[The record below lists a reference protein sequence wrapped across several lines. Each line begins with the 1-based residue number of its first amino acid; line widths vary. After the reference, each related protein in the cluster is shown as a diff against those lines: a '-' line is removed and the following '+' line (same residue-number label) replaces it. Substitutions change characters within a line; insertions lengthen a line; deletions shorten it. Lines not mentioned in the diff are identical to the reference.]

1 MGINTQF
8 NAKGLFKL
16 FAGAS
21 LALLITSPSFA
32 GTVAITYEDAG
43 TSTGGAGAHNLTI
56 DGVSYLC
63 NECRTSNT
71 QGWRYLDSHCKHL
84 RMTYKMVP
92 ASSTKQKAKTSKSTT
107 RLVGY
112 SATSASPIPSAQT
125 LSAGMLQSIR
135 LCGK

>member
-43 TSTGGAGAHNLTI
+43 TSTGGAGVHNLTI
-56 DGVSYLC
+56 DGVSTYAM
-63 NECRTSNT
+63 NAESDHTR
-71 QGWRYLDSHCKHL
+71 GWRYLERYRKHL
-84 RMTYKMVP
+84 RRRTKRCREIQH
-92 ASSTKQKAKTSKSTT
+92 KQKRQRHQK
-107 RLVGY
+107 VQ
-112 SATSASPIPSAQT
+112 PSWMVVQ
-125 LSAGMLQSIR
+125 LR
-135 LCGK
+135 